1 MARSGDVAVALDR
14 VDLSHPALTGVT
26 RQHFAELLVELAPRW
41 GGVAGVGPGRAAWG
55 LRKRLAGAGRKVK
68 LVFTDRLLVTLVCLR
83 HQLPHAALAEL
94 YGVDRSTVSAAVR
107 DVWGAQ
113 PR

>member
-1 MARSGDVAVALDR
+1 M
-14 VDLSHPALTGVT
+14 
-26 RQHFAELLVELAPRW
+26 
-41 GGVAGVGPGRAAWG
+41 
-55 LRKRLAGAGRKVK
+55 K

-94 YGVDRSTVSAAVR
+94 YGVDRSTISAAVR